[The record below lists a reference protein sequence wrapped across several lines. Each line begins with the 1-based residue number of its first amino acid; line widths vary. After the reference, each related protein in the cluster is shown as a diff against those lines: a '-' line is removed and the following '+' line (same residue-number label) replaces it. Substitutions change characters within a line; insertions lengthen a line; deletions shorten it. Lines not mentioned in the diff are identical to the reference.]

1 MDYILNQDLISKL
14 EQKIS
19 LQLDVEMR
27 QSLENNIAYDILHAE
42 KITPTFLKLLKV
54 NKDEGR
60 IRDIADDSGTAF
72 ASEREREEYIVK
84 FYENLYKRDENII
97 RHENSIE
104 EFLGDNLCN
113 HPLVLGCKLSE
124 GEKANFEQPF
134 SLLELDRSLE
144 GSNMKSAPGE
154 DGINNKFIKKIL
166 ELFKGPSKK
175 IYRLLY

>member
-1 MDYILNQDLISKL
+1 
-14 EQKIS
+14 
-19 LQLDVEMR
+19 MR

-104 EFLGDNLCN
+104 
-113 HPLVLGCKLSE
+113 
-124 GEKANFEQPF
+124 
-134 SLLELDRSLE
+134 
-144 GSNMKSAPGE
+144 
-154 DGINNKFIKKIL
+154 
-166 ELFKGPSKK
+166 
-175 IYRLLY
+175 